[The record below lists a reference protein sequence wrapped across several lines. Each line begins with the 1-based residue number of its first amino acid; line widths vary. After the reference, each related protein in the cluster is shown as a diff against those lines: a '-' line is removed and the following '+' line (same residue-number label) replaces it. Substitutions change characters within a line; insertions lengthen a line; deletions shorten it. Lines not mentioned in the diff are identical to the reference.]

1 MAAFADKQRQ
11 PSFFI
16 ESGTGK
22 EKQKKELIFMG
33 LELYYKIRTKAVG
46 KNYAQIS
53 SKTSADHEE
62 LDQGETELQFNPRTA
77 ENCFSV

>member
-53 SKTSADHEE
+53 SKTSADHQKF
-62 LDQGETELQFNPRTA
+62 DQRKTACRFTLQ
-77 ENCFSV
+77 V

>member
-33 LELYYKIRTKAVG
+33 LELYYKIRTKAVE
-46 KNYAQIS
+46 KITPKSHQKQAQITRS
-53 SKTSADHEE
+53 SI
-62 LDQGETELQFNPRTA
+62 
-77 ENCFSV
+77 SVKLRLRWNDE